1 MTINVKF
8 KKWSKLYLEIP
19 RKQWSDQDA
28 EQRWAEQGRILKL
41 QQVGQEQGAEVNFVN
56 ISHLI
61 IK

>member
-1 MTINVKF
+1 MT
-8 KKWSKLYLEIP
+8 SKLYLEIP
-19 RKQWSDQDA
+19 RKHWSNQDA